1 MVIVRLNYVILDF
14 QDLYINII
22 IINKNLLNLLQ
33 QDGIERLKYYLEVN
47 IILLN
52 QICGALD
59 VSYMNFLRENLFYLV
74 KILFNKCKNF

>member
-59 VSYMNFLRENLFYLV
+59 V
-74 KILFNKCKNF
+74 